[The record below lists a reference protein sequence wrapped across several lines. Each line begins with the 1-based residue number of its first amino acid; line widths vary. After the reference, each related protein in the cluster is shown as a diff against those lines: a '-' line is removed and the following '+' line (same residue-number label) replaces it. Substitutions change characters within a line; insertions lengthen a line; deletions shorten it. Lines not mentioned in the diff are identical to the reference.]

1 MRSSVIVN
9 CTRWSRRCS
18 PDKSLLVSVE
28 KDPMTIAEAAK
39 PGVNSSLAK
48 AYDPRLVETG
58 LYDVWDDA
66 GYFQPHERP
75 DRDPFVIVMPPPNV
89 AGELHIG
96 HALFVTVEDIMIR
109 WHRMLGDPTLWI
121 PGADHAG
128 IAGQWVVEKELAKE
142 GLTRHDLGREK
153 FLQRVWQFMNQYRG
167 RIREQMEILGAS
179 CDWTRFVFTMDPGPS
194 RAVRH
199 VFKRL
204 YDKGLIYR
212 GERLISWC
220 PRCQTALSDLEV
232 VHRDEAGSLWTIA
245 YPIEGSDE
253 VITVA
258 TTRPETML
266 GDTGVAVHPD
276 DDRYR
281 HLVGKNA
288 RLPILDRLI
297 PIVADAAVDPA
308 FGTGAVKVTPA
319 HDPNDFEIG
328 KRQGLPAIN
337 VMNTDGTMNA
347 DAGPFAGMPI
357 AAARTAVVARLERD
371 GRLVRTEPHV
381 HAIGHCQRCDT
392 VVEPL
397 ISTQWFVRME
407 ELARP
412 AIAAARDGSLQFV
425 PEHFRGVY
433 LNWLENIHDWTVS
446 RQLWWGH
453 RIPVWYCQR
462 CGETIVTEAETLDV
476 CPHCG
481 GPVEQDPDVL
491 DTWFSSGLWPFST
504 LGWPDDTPDLR
515 RYYPSSVMETGYDIL
530 FFWVARMVIF
540 GLEVMGELPFHTV
553 YLHGTVRDISGARMS
568 KTKGNV
574 MDPTVVTAE
583 YGADALRFAL
593 VTQSGPGTD
602 LRLDIQKVE
611 DARNFANKL
620 WNATRF
626 ALRPIGEAEIV
637 KSDDGPAR
645 PIGQLA
651 LADRWILSRLDATI
665 EDANRLMQAHQ
676 YGEAGKTIREFVWS
690 ELCDWYI
697 EAAKVRQR
705 GSAAER
711 QVVAQTLAY
720 AMERSV
726 RLLHPFMPFVT
737 EALWQ
742 ELPHLGESVMI
753 AAWPEAGPRD
763 EAAETEFGALIETVR
778 AIRNARTEA
787 GVEPGRWIAAEVF
800 AGTHAGAFETA
811 RRELGTLARIADDQ
825 LVIRSG
831 RPEGLEGQGAL
842 TAVAGNVVAMLPLA
856 GMVDFDAERD
866 RLRKEINAAVAE
878 RDRAQAQLGNQAFI
892 AKAPDHVVEVQRRRL
907 ATADE
912 QISLLERRLAELD
925 A

>member
-1 MRSSVIVN
+1 
-9 CTRWSRRCS
+9 
-18 PDKSLLVSVE
+18 
-28 KDPMTIAEAAK
+28 MTIAAAAQ
-39 PGVNSSLAK
+39 PTTESHLAK
-48 AYDPRLVETG
+48 TYDPRSVEAG
-58 LYDVWDDA
+58 VYDRWDDA
-66 GYFQPHERP
+66 GYFQPRERP
-75 DRDPFVIVMPPPNV
+75 DREPFVVVMPPPNV
-89 AGELHIG
+89 TGELHIG

-142 GLTRHDLGREK
+142 GLTRHDLGREQ
-153 FLQRVWQFMNQYRG
+153 FVARVWDFMNQYRG
-167 RIREQMEILGAS
+167 RIREQTMILGAS
-179 CDWTRFVFTMDPGPS
+179 CDWTRFAFTMDPGPS
-194 RAVRH
+194 RAVRR

-232 VHRDEAGSLWTIA
+232 VHRDEAGTLWTLA
-245 YPIEGSDE
+245 YPVEGTDE

-266 GDTGVAVHPD
+266 GDTGVAVHSD

-281 HLVGKNA
+281 HLIGKQV
-288 RLPILDRLI
+288 RLPIMDRLI
-297 PIVADAAVDPA
+297 PIVADEAVDPA
-308 FGTGAVKVTPA
+308 FGSGAVKVTPA
-319 HDPNDFEIG
+319 HDPNDFAIG
-328 KRQGLPAIN
+328 QRHGLPSLN
-337 VMNTDGTMNA
+337 VMNTDGTMNEN
-347 DAGPFAGMPI
+347 AGPFAGMSI
-357 AAARTAVVARLERD
+357 AEARKAVVARLAEV
-371 GRLVRTEPHV
+371 GGLVSAVPHM
-381 HAIGHCQRCDT
+381 HAVGHCQRCDT

-397 ISTQWFVRME
+397 ISTQWFVKME
-407 ELARP
+407 DLARP

-425 PEHFRGVY
+425 PDHFKSVY

-453 RIPVWYCQR
+453 RIPVWYCQSG
-462 CGETIVTEAETLDV
+462 GETVVTDEEALSA

-515 RYYPSSVMETGYDIL
+515 RYYPSSVMETGYEIL
-530 FFWVARMVIF
+530 FFWVARMVMF

-553 YLHGTVRDISGARMS
+553 YLHGTVRDVEGAKMS

-574 MDPTVVTAE
+574 IDPTLVTAE

-593 VTQSGPGTD
+593 ITQSAPGND
-602 LRLDIQKVE
+602 LKLDIQKVE

-626 ALRPIGEAEIV
+626 ALRSIAAAEIEFA
-637 KSDDGPAR
+637 DDGPAR
-645 PIGQLA
+645 PTGDLA

-665 EDANRLMQAHQ
+665 DDANRLMRVHQ
-676 YGEAGKTIREFVWS
+676 YGEAGKAIREFVWS

-705 GSAAER
+705 GTPFEQA
-711 QVVAQTLAY
+711 VVAQTLAY
-720 AMERSV
+720 TLERSV

-742 ELPHLGESVMI
+742 ELPHVGESVMI
-753 AAWPEAGPRD
+753 AAWPEAGTRD
-763 EAAETEFGALIETVR
+763 AAAETDFGALIETVR

-787 GVEPGRWIAAEVF
+787 NVEPGRWIAAEVY
-800 AGTHAGAFETA
+800 AGPHAAA
-811 RRELGTLARIADDQ
+811 LADSRRELSALARIADDE
-825 LVIRSG
+825 LVIRDTSPKG
-831 RPEGLEGQGAL
+831 GQGAL

-856 GMVDFDAERD
+856 GMVDLEAERD
-866 RLRKEINAAVAE
+866 RLRKEIAAASAE
-878 RDRAQAQLGNQAFI
+878 RDRAHAQLGNESFVSR
-892 AKAPDHVVEVQRRRL
+892 APEKVVEVQRQRL
-907 ATADE
+907 ATAEE
-912 QISLLERRLAELD
+912 QIALLERRLAELGD
-925 A
+925 

>member
-1 MRSSVIVN
+1 
-9 CTRWSRRCS
+9 
-18 PDKSLLVSVE
+18 
-28 KDPMTIAEAAK
+28 MTIAAAAK
-39 PGVNSSLAK
+39 PGVESSLAK

-58 LYDVWDDA
+58 VYDRWDDA

-75 DRDPFVIVMPPPNV
+75 DREPFVVVMPPPNV
-89 AGELHIG
+89 TGELHIG

-167 RIREQMEILGAS
+167 RIREQMMILGAS

-245 YPIEGSDE
+245 YPIEESDE

-276 DDRYR
+276 DDRYH
-281 HLVGKNA
+281 HLVGKTA
-288 RLPILDRLI
+288 RLPILDRRI
-297 PIVADAAVDPA
+297 PVVADDAVEPA

-319 HDPNDFEIG
+319 HDPNDFEIAR
-328 KRQGLPAIN
+328 RQGLPAIN

-347 DAGPFAGMPI
+347 NAGPFAEMSI
-357 AAARTAVVARLERD
+357 AAARSAVVERLRED
-371 GRLVRTEPHV
+371 GRLLRTEPHL
-381 HAIGHCQRCDT
+381 HAVGHCQRCDT

-425 PEHFRGVY
+425 PEHFRSVY
-433 LNWLENIHDWTVS
+433 LNWLETIHDWTVS

-462 CGETIVTEAETLDV
+462 CGETIVTEAETV
-476 CPHCG
+476 VACPHCG
-481 GPVEQDPDVL
+481 GTVEQDPDVL

-515 RYYPSSVMETGYDIL
+515 RYYPSSVMETGYEIL
-530 FFWVARMVIF
+530 FFWVARMVMF
-540 GLEVMGELPFHTV
+540 GLEVMSELPFHTV
-553 YLHGTVRDISGARMS
+553 YLHGTVRDVEGAKMS

-574 MDPTVVTAE
+574 MDPTAVTAE

-593 VTQSGPGTD
+593 VTQSGPGND

-626 ALRPIGEAEIV
+626 ALRPISEAEIV
-637 KSDDGPAR
+637 IDDDGPAR
-645 PIGQLA
+645 PGGELA
-651 LADRWILSRLDATI
+651 LADQWIVSRLDATI
-665 EDANRLMQAHQ
+665 DDANRLMQAHQ

-705 GSAAER
+705 GPATER
-711 QVVAQTLAY
+711 QAVAQTLAY

-742 ELPHLGESVMI
+742 ELPHIGESVMI

-763 EAAETEFGALIETVR
+763 DAAERHFGALIEIVR

-787 GVEPGRWIAAEVF
+787 GVEPGRWIAAEIF
-800 AGTHAGAFETA
+800 PGPHRAAFETA
-811 RRELGTLARIADDQ
+811 RRELGTLARIADDE
-825 LVIRSG
+825 LVMLDG
-831 RPEGLEGQGAL
+831 TPEGSQGAL
-842 TAVAGNVVAMLPLA
+842 TAVAGKVVAMLPLA
-856 GMVDFDAERD
+856 GMVDLEAERD
-866 RLRKEINAAVAE
+866 RLRKEIAAAVAE
-878 RDRAQAQLGNQAFI
+878 RERAQAQLGNEAFVSR
-892 AKAPDHVVEVQRRRL
+892 APEQVVAVQRQRL
-907 ATADE
+907 ATAEE
-912 QISLLERRLAELD
+912 QISLLERRLAQLD
-925 A
+925 G

>member
-1 MRSSVIVN
+1 
-9 CTRWSRRCS
+9 
-18 PDKSLLVSVE
+18 
-28 KDPMTIAEAAK
+28 MTDTIIDTN
-39 PGVNSSLAK
+39 PQTTLAK
-48 AYDPRLVETG
+48 AYDPRLVEAG
-58 LYDVWDDA
+58 VYDRWEDA
-66 GYFQPHERP
+66 GYFQPRERP
-75 DRDPFVIVMPPPNV
+75 DREPFVVVMPPPNV
-89 AGELHIG
+89 TGELHIG
-96 HALFVTVEDIMIR
+96 HALFVAVEDIMIR

-128 IAGQWVVEKELAKE
+128 IAGQWVVERALAQE

-153 FLQRVWQFMNQYRG
+153 FVARVWEFMDRYRG
-167 RIREQMEILGAS
+167 RIREQLRLLGAS
-179 CDWTRFVFTMDPGPS
+179 ADWSHFVFTMDPGPS
-194 RAVRH
+194 RAVRR

-204 YDKGLIYR
+204 YDKGYIYR

-232 VHRDEAGSLWTIA
+232 IHRDEAAYLWTIA
-245 YPIEGSDE
+245 YPIVGSDD
-253 VITVA
+253 VIAVA

-266 GDTGVAVHPD
+266 GDTAVAVHPD
-276 DDRYR
+276 DARYR
-281 HLVGKNA
+281 HLIGQQV

-297 PIVADAAVDPA
+297 PIVADEAVDMA

-328 KRQGLPAIN
+328 QRHHLPAIN

-347 DAGPFAGMPI
+347 NAGPFEGLRI
-357 AAARTAVVARLERD
+357 ADARSAVVERLQRD
-371 GRLVRTEPHV
+371 GRLLRTEAHV
-381 HAIGHCQRCDT
+381 HAVGHCERCDT

-397 ISTQWFVRME
+397 ISTQWFVRMD

-453 RIPVWYCQR
+453 RFPVWYCQQ
-462 CGETIVTEAETLDV
+462 CGETIVTEEETLPA
-476 CPHCG
+476 CPLCG

-504 LGWPDDTPDLR
+504 LGWPDDTADLR
-515 RYYPSSVMETGYDIL
+515 RYYPSSVMETGYEIL
-530 FFWVARMVIF
+530 FFWVARMVMF
-540 GLEVMGELPFHTV
+540 GLEIMGELPFHTV
-553 YLHGTVRDISGARMS
+553 YLHGTVRDLEGAKMS

-574 MDPTVVTAE
+574 IDPTLVTAE

-593 VTQSGPGTD
+593 VTQSAPGAD
-602 LRLDIQKVE
+602 LRLNIQRVE

-626 ALRPIGEAEIV
+626 ALRPIQETEIV
-637 KSDDGPAR
+637 MGEEGPAR
-645 PIGQLA
+645 PTGDLS

-665 EDANRLMQAHQ
+665 EEATRLMHSHL
-676 YGEAGKTIREFVWS
+676 YGEAGKAIREFVWS

-697 EAAKVRQR
+697 EAAKVRLR
-705 GSAAER
+705 GTSAER
-711 QVVAQTLAY
+711 HIVAQTLAY
-720 AMERSV
+720 TLERSI

-742 ELPHLGESVMI
+742 ELPHVGDSVMI

-763 EAAETEFGALIETVR
+763 LEAETDFGALIETVR

-787 GVEPGRWIAAEVF
+787 NVEPGRWIAAEVF
-800 AGTHAGAFETA
+800 PGSQAAAFESA
-811 RRELGTLARIADDQ
+811 RRELGALARIADAD
-825 LVIRSG
+825 LVIRATAPAG
-831 RPEGLEGQGAL
+831 DEGAL
-842 TAVAGNVVAMLPLA
+842 TAVAGNVVALLPLS
-856 GMVDFDAERD
+856 GMIDLDAERE
-866 RLRKEINAAVAE
+866 RLQKDMAAAEGE
-878 RDRAQAQLGNQAFI
+878 RDRAQAQLGNEAFV
-892 AKAPDHVVEVQRRRL
+892 ARAPQQVVEVQRRRL
-907 ATADE
+907 ATAEE
-912 QISLLERRLAELD
+912 QIAVLERRLAALH

>member
-1 MRSSVIVN
+1 MSQ
-9 CTRWSRRCS
+9 
-18 PDKSLLVSVE
+18 
-28 KDPMTIAEAAK
+28 TIAAPVA
-39 PGVNSSLAK
+39 PTARDALAK
-48 AYDPRLVETG
+48 LYDPRQVEEG
-58 LYDVWDDA
+58 AYDRWDDA
-66 GYFQPHERP
+66 GYFQPRERP
-75 DRDPFVIVMPPPNV
+75 DREPFVVVMPPPNV
-89 AGELHIG
+89 TGELHIG

-109 WHRMLGDPTLWI
+109 WRRMIGDPTLWI

-142 GLTRHDLGREK
+142 GLTRHDLGREQ
-153 FLQRVWQFMNQYRG
+153 FVARVWEFMNQYRG
-167 RIREQMEILGAS
+167 RIREQTMILGAS
-179 CDWTRFVFTMDPGPS
+179 CDWTRFAFTMDPGPS
-194 RAVRH
+194 RAVRR

-232 VHRDEAGSLWTIA
+232 VHRDEAGSLWTLA
-245 YPIEGSDE
+245 YPVEGSDE

-276 DDRYR
+276 DARYR
-281 HLVGKNA
+281 HLIGKQV
-288 RLPILDRLI
+288 RLPIMDRLI
-297 PIVADAAVDPA
+297 PIVADKAVDPA

-319 HDPNDFEIG
+319 HDPNDFAIG
-328 KRQGLPAIN
+328 QRHGLPSLN
-337 VMNTDGTMNA
+337 LMNTDGAMNA
-347 DAGPFAGMPI
+347 NAGPFAGLSI
-357 AAARTAVVARLERD
+357 AQARAAVVVRLNAD
-371 GRLVRTEPHV
+371 GRLVGAESHT
-381 HAIGHCQRCDT
+381 HAVGHCQRCDT

-397 ISTQWFVRME
+397 ISTQWFVKMDD
-407 ELARP
+407 LARP

-425 PEHFRGVY
+425 PDYFKSVY

-453 RIPVWYCQR
+453 RIPVWYCQS
-462 CGETIVTEAETLDV
+462 CGETIVTDEESLTA

-504 LGWPDDTPDLR
+504 LGWPDDTADLR
-515 RYYPSSVMETGYDIL
+515 RYYPSSVMETGYEIL
-530 FFWVARMVIF
+530 FFWVARMVMF

-553 YLHGTVRDISGARMS
+553 YLHGTVRDVEGAKMS

-574 MDPTVVTAE
+574 IDPTLVTTE

-593 VTQSGPGTD
+593 ITQSAPGND
-602 LRLDIQKVE
+602 LKLDIQKVE

-626 ALRPIGEAEIV
+626 ALLPIAAAEIAMA
-637 KSDDGPAR
+637 DDGPVR
-645 PIGQLA
+645 PNGELA

-665 EDANRLMQAHQ
+665 DDATRLMKVHQ
-676 YGEAGKTIREFVWS
+676 YGEAGKAIREFVWA

-705 GSAAER
+705 GTPDEQAT
-711 QVVAQTLAY
+711 VAQTLAY
-720 AMERSV
+720 ALERSV

-742 ELPHLGESVMI
+742 ELPHVGASVMI
-753 AAWPEAGPRD
+753 APWPQSETRD
-763 EAAETEFGALIETVR
+763 SGAESDFGALIETVR

-787 GVEPGRWIAAEVF
+787 NVEPGRWIAAEVF
-800 AGTHAGAFETA
+800 AGPHAAAFAEA
-811 RRELGTLARIADDQ
+811 RGELGSLARLADDE
-825 LVIRSG
+825 LVIRDTA
-831 RPEGLEGQGAL
+831 PEGGQGSL
-842 TAVAGNVVAMLPLA
+842 TAVAGNVVAMLPLS
-856 GMVDFDAERD
+856 GMVDVDAERD
-866 RLRKEINAAVAE
+866 RLRKEIAASEAE
-878 RDRAQAQLGNQAFI
+878 RDRALTQLGNEAFVSR
-892 AKAPDHVVEVQRRRL
+892 APENVVAVQRERL
-907 ATADE
+907 ATAEE
-912 QISLLERRLAELD
+912 QISVLERRLAELD
-925 A
+925 D

>member
-1 MRSSVIVN
+1 
-9 CTRWSRRCS
+9 
-18 PDKSLLVSVE
+18 
-28 KDPMTIAEAAK
+28 MTIAEAAK
-39 PGVNSSLAK
+39 PGVESSLAK

-58 LYDVWDDA
+58 VYDRWDDA
-66 GYFQPHERP
+66 GYFQPRERP
-75 DRDPFVIVMPPPNV
+75 DRKPFVVVMPPPNV
-89 AGELHIG
+89 TGELHIG

-167 RIREQMEILGAS
+167 RIREQMKILGAS
-179 CDWTRFVFTMDPGPS
+179 CDWTHFVFTRDPGPS

-232 VHRDEAGSLWTIA
+232 VHRDEAGSLWTIT
-245 YPIEGSDE
+245 YPIDVKGSVE
-253 VITVA
+253 VISVA

-319 HDPNDFEIG
+319 HDPNDFEIA

-337 VMNTDGTMNA
+337 VMNTDGTMNENG
-347 DAGPFAGMPI
+347 GPFAGMSI
-357 AAARTAVVARLERD
+357 AAARSAVVARLQQD

-381 HAIGHCQRCDT
+381 HAVGHCQRCDT

-453 RIPVWYCQR
+453 RIPVWYCRR
-462 CGETIVTEAETLDV
+462 CGETIVTTEEMLDA

-515 RYYPSSVMETGYDIL
+515 RYYPSSVMETGYEIL
-530 FFWVARMVIF
+530 FFWVARMVMF

-553 YLHGTVRDISGARMS
+553 YLHGTVRDVEGAKMS

-574 MDPTVVTAE
+574 MDPTAVTAD

-593 VTQSGPGTD
+593 VTQSGPGSD

-637 KSDDGPAR
+637 IGDDGPAR
-645 PIGQLA
+645 PSGALA

-665 EDANRLMQAHQ
+665 DDANRLMQAHQ

-705 GSAAER
+705 GSSAER
-711 QVVAQTLAY
+711 QAVAQTLAY
-720 AMERSV
+720 TMERSV
-726 RLLHPFMPFVT
+726 RLLHPFMPFLT

-742 ELPHLGESVMI
+742 ELPHVGDSVMI
-753 AAWPEAGPRD
+753 AAWPEPGRRD
-763 EAAETEFGALIETVR
+763 GAAETDFGTLIESVR

-787 GVEPGRWIAAEVF
+787 GVEPGRWIAAEIF
-800 AGTHAGAFETA
+800 AGPHTGAFETA
-811 RRELGTLARIADDQ
+811 RRELGTLARVADDQ
-825 LVIRSG
+825 LVMRNG
-831 RPEGLEGQGAL
+831 TPEGLEGQGAL

>member
-1 MRSSVIVN
+1 
-9 CTRWSRRCS
+9 
-18 PDKSLLVSVE
+18 
-28 KDPMTIAEAAK
+28 MTTAEATEAAETTET
-39 PGVNSSLAK
+39 LAK
-48 AYDPRLVETG
+48 AYDPRLVEAG
-58 LYDVWDDA
+58 VYDRWDDA
-66 GYFQPHERP
+66 GYFQPREHP
-75 DRDPFVIVMPPPNV
+75 DREPFVVVMPPPNV
-89 AGELHIG
+89 TGELHIG
-96 HALFVTVEDIMIR
+96 HALFVAVEDIMIR

-153 FLQRVWQFMNQYRG
+153 FVARVWEFMNQYRG
-167 RIREQMEILGAS
+167 RIREQMRVLGAS
-179 CDWTRFVFTMDPGPS
+179 ADWSRFVFTMDPGPS
-194 RAVRH
+194 RAVRR
-199 VFKRL
+199 VFKLL

-232 VHRDEAGSLWTIA
+232 IHRDEAGFLWTIA
-245 YPIEGSDE
+245 YPVEGVGKTDE

-281 HLVGKNA
+281 HLVGRQV
-288 RLPILDRLI
+288 RLPIVDRLI
-297 PIVADAAVDPA
+297 PIVADDAVDPA
-308 FGTGAVKVTPA
+308 FGSGAVKVTPA

-328 KRQGLPAIN
+328 KRHDLPLLN

-347 DAGPFAGMPI
+347 NAGPFAGLTI
-357 AAARTAVVARLERD
+357 AEARQGVVARLEQD
-371 GRLVRTEPHV
+371 GRLLRTEPHV
-381 HAIGHCQRCDT
+381 HAVGHCQRCDT

-397 ISTQWFVRME
+397 VSTQWFVRME

-412 AIAAARDGSLQFV
+412 AIAVAKDGSLQFV
-425 PEHFRGVY
+425 PDHFRGVY

-453 RIPVWYCQR
+453 RIPVWYCQG
-462 CGETIVTEAETLDV
+462 CGEVIVTEEEALVACPV
-476 CPHCG
+476 CE

-504 LGWPDDTPDLR
+504 LGWPDETADLR

-530 FFWVARMVIF
+530 FFWVARMVFF

-553 YLHGTVRDISGARMS
+553 YLHGTVRDIEGARMS

-574 MDPTVVTAE
+574 MDPTVITAE

-593 VTQSGPGTD
+593 VTQSSPGND
-602 LRLDIQKVE
+602 LRLDVQKIE

-626 ALRPIGEAEIV
+626 AMRPIRETGITPDE
-637 KSDDGPAR
+637 SGPSR
-645 PIGQLA
+645 PTGDLA
-651 LADRWILSRLDATI
+651 LADRWILSRLDATTV
-665 EDANRLMQAHQ
+665 EATRLMSIHQ
-676 YGEAGKTIREFVWS
+676 YGEAAKTVREFVWS
-690 ELCDWYI
+690 ELADWYI
-697 EAAKVRQR
+697 EAAKVRLR
-705 GSAAER
+705 GSEEER
-711 QVVAQTLAY
+711 RQIARTLAHTV
-720 AMERSV
+720 ERAI
-726 RLLHPFMPFVT
+726 RLLHPFLPFVT

-742 ELPHLGESVMI
+742 ELPHAGASVMI
-753 AAWPEAGPRD
+753 APWPDAEPRD

-787 GVEPGRWIAAEVF
+787 GVEPGRWIAAEIF
-800 AGTHAGAFETA
+800 AGPHAAAFESA
-811 RRELGTLARIADDQ
+811 RRELGALARIADDQ
-825 LVIRSG
+825 LTIRADAPLG
-831 RPEGLEGQGAL
+831 GKGAL
-842 TAVAGNVVAMLPLA
+842 TAVAGSVVAILPLA
-856 GMVDFDAERD
+856 GMIDLAAERE
-866 RLRKEINAAVAE
+866 RLAREIAAAESE
-878 RDRAQAQLGNQAFI
+878 RDRARAQLGNEAFMSRAPEQVI
-892 AKAPDHVVEVQRRRL
+892 AVQRQRL
-907 ATADE
+907 VTAEE
-912 QISLLERRLAELD
+912 QIALLQRRLAELD